1 MCRRG
6 LKASHLVQGAL
17 RMLLNDLL
25 QHPPIC
31 TGNELGDAAAAL
43 QVELIHLLGD
53 VVAQHC
59 AAAPNLPLK
68 GADWRP

>member
-1 MCRRG
+1 
-6 LKASHLVQGAL
+6 
-17 RMLLNDLL
+17 MLLNDLL